1 MDKCVISRNLPI
13 IIATPIE
20 KEKIVFSNKLN
31 KLVTLVRK
39 ASREDVIDELVHD
52 IETVLHKKAA
62 QV

>member
-1 MDKCVISRNLPI
+1 MISRNLPI

>member
-62 QV
+62 

>member
-1 MDKCVISRNLPI
+1 MISRNLPI

-62 QV
+62 